1 MPSPPV
7 HAAVPTLDN
16 PAPPQAPASTGSA
29 PNGSDA
35 AGARGAARTA
45 FHLAGMLN
53 AGAASVGMAARGETA
68 IVHARPVSL
77 NAGRLLLLVLA
88 CAGMSAAAACA
99 WVWTSARH
107 QAHDASEHVLAFVEW
122 RLHDIE
128 IEMRQVADAAYSDMN
143 WAACSQP
150 LATALTR
157 ASIASTLVR
166 RFVLSADQLD
176 GSCRPE
182 GPGSTPFFPYEP
194 TTRIAITSSGE
205 IFSRLTAALR
215 RDASGRIVSAV
226 LDPRAFNLEGTPYA
240 AWGDTR
246 LLRLALLSADGRRL
260 AWLGGPESDA
270 PVVDDLRSIARST
283 LRDVRVRADVDRRE
297 LVQRLRF
304 AGVSA
309 AGVTAMLLLALVAVF
324 WRRVTRRAQLVHRI
338 RRGLRKRE
346 FEPFVQPILDLRS
359 GRCAGMEVLM
369 RWQHPHRGTLPPS
382 EFIEEAERTGLIA
395 GMSELVMTRAAHR
408 LAPIAREH
416 SDLYFAFNLTPQQ
429 LTHPQLPQRLAEIF
443 REDTLP
449 RDRVLLEITER
460 EFVDPVAADSL
471 AALHAGGW
479 RVAVDDFGTGHSSL
493 AALEQLAIDRLKIDR
508 AFVSTINEETVSRPV
523 LEAIIQLAD
532 RLSLPTIAEGIET
545 QAQLEYL
552 AARGVPY
559 GQGYLIGRPMN
570 IVAFQEWL
578 TRHNAGTPA
587 RVAAQSARASRTD
600 ERPDKVA
607 QRLWNAMR
615 VPGGLDIR
623 DRMFHLRT
631 YKACFV
637 GREAVD
643 WMVQHE
649 QMTRTEAVLQGRRL
663 IALGLMTHVVNEHD
677 FEDAELFYQLATP
690 TDAGFASASAP
701 ATLRAQLLAQQG
713 VRLSRHSRGLVRHN
727 ACTTGRALVR
737 WIMTT
742 HRVSRQTARQW
753 ALQLMREG
761 VIRHV
766 YDDRPFTD
774 DRALYRVA

>member
-1 MPSPPV
+1 MLNLDRPVRPEAAPSPDRASDQADATLR
-7 HAAVPTLDN
+7 HGAA
-16 PAPPQAPASTGSA
+16 GSA
-29 PNGSDA
+29 SWLATLVRSIAGRA
-35 AGARGAARTA
+35 AAATRVEGT
-45 FHLAGMLN
+45 LA
-53 AGAASVGMAARGETA
+53 
-68 IVHARPVSL
+68 HARPVSL
-77 NAGRLLLLVLA
+77 NPGRLLLMLIV
-88 CAGMSAAAACA
+88 CAGLSATAACA
-99 WVWTSARH
+99 WVWSSARH
-107 QAHDASEHVLAFVEW
+107 QANDASEQALAFVEW

-128 IEMRQVADAAYSDMN
+128 VEMRQVADAAYGDMN
-143 WAACSQP
+143 WSACARP

-157 ASIASTLVR
+157 ASLASTLVL

-182 GPGSTPFFPYEP
+182 GPGGTPFFPYEP

-226 LDPRAFNLEGTPYA
+226 LDPRAFNMEGTPYA
-240 AWGDTR
+240 TWGDAA

-260 AWLGGPESDA
+260 AWLGGAHTDA
-270 PVVDDLRSIARST
+270 SAQAVEDLQSIASSA
-283 LRDVRVRADVDRRE
+283 LRDVRVRADVDRHE
-297 LVQRLRF
+297 LVQRLVR
-304 AGVSA
+304 AGAAAA
-309 AGVTAMLLLALVAVF
+309 AGTILLVLAVVAVF
-324 WRRVTRRAQLVHRI
+324 WQRVTRRAQLVHRI
-338 RRGLRKRE
+338 RRGLQKRE

-359 GRCAGMEVLM
+359 GRCAGVEVLM

-416 SDLYFAFNLTPQQ
+416 GDLYFAFNLTPQQ
-429 LTHPQLPQRLAEIF
+429 LTHPHLPRRLTEIF
-443 REDTLP
+443 REDTIP
-449 RDRVLLEITER
+449 RERVLLEITER
-460 EFVDPVAADSL
+460 EFIDPVAAGSL
-471 AALHAGGW
+471 AALHTGGW

-508 AFVSTINEETVSRPV
+508 AFVSTISEETVSRPV

-545 QAQLEYL
+545 PAQLEYL
-552 AARGVPY
+552 AARGVQY
-559 GQGYLIGRPMN
+559 GQGYLIGRPMT

-578 TRHNAGTPA
+578 ARHNAGTPT
-587 RVAAQSARASRTD
+587 RIAAQSAARVPRTD
-600 ERPDKVA
+600 ARPDKVA

-643 WMVQHE
+643 WMVQHA
-649 QMTRTEAVLQGRRL
+649 QMTRAEAVLQGRRL

-690 TDAGFASASAP
+690 TDASLASSSAP
-701 ATLRAQLLAQQG
+701 SELRARLLTHDG
-713 VRLSRHSRGLVRHN
+713 LKLSRHTRGLVRHD
-727 ACTTGRALVR
+727 ACATGRSVVR

-742 HRVSRQTARQW
+742 YGVSRQTARQW

-774 DRALYRVA
+774 DRTLYRVA